1 MVGSVG
7 RYSRTRVRFESCWC
21 RCGLGGI
28 VTGMDAMRR
37 MRILKQHVQ
46 TDRMLGV
53 GAVPLGAARDQEAFG
68 GAGAAGGGT
77 AAASQAAVWGGDAG
91 ARGRSAVALPVMDR
105 KQKIEALSALD
116 EREVRG
122 CTKCVLCEGRIQTV
136 FGEGDPDAPIM
147 FVGEGPGQNEDEQG
161 RPFVGRSGDLL
172 EKQIEAMGFERS
184 QIYIANVVKCR
195 PPNNRTPLA
204 GEVEACSDY
213 LRRQIEIIRPKVII
227 TLGGPA
233 AKLVLGVKEG
243 ITRIRGQ
250 WHEYPG
256 VEPAV
261 PVMPTFH
268 PAYLLRQY
276 TKENRAMVWSD
287 LKSALVK
294 LES

>member
-1 MVGSVG
+1 MK
-7 RYSRTRVRFESCWC
+7 
-21 RCGLGGI
+21 
-28 VTGMDAMRR
+28 R

-53 GAVPLGAARDQEAFG
+53 SSVPMGAGRSLEPEETSGSGVQSNRSVPRTTVPL
-68 GAGAAGGGT
+68 T
-77 AAASQAAVWGGDAG
+77 
-91 ARGRSAVALPVMDR
+91 VMDR
-105 KQKIEALSALD
+105 QEKIDALD
-116 EREVRG
+116 AMDRQEVRG
-122 CTKCVLCEGRIQTV
+122 CSKCVLCEGRIQTV
-136 FGEGDPDAPIM
+136 FGEGDPDTAIM

-172 EKQIEAMGFERS
+172 EKQIQAMGFQRS
-184 QIYIANVVKCR
+184 EVYIANVVKCR

-204 GEVEACSDY
+204 DEVEACSDY

-233 AKLVLGVKEG
+233 AKLVLGIKEG
-243 ITRIRGQ
+243 ITRVRGT

-256 VEPAV
+256 VQPAV

-276 TKENRAMVWSD
+276 TQENRAKVWSD
-287 LKSALVK
+287 LKAALK
-294 LES
+294 RLEDEPG

>member
-1 MVGSVG
+1 
-7 RYSRTRVRFESCWC
+7 
-21 RCGLGGI
+21 
-28 VTGMDAMRR
+28 

-46 TDRMLGV
+46 TDRILGV
-53 GAVPLGAARDQEAFG
+53 AAVPQGSVQALDPAAETTGANS
-68 GAGAAGGGT
+68 T
-77 AAASQAAVWGGDAG
+77 AIPSPRVRLDVAV
-91 ARGRSAVALPVMDR
+91 PVLTR
-105 KQKIEALSALD
+105 QQKIDALGALD
-116 EREVRG
+116 EQEVSG

-172 EKQIEAMGFERS
+172 EKQIQALGFKRS
-184 QIYIANVVKCR
+184 QLYIANVVKCR

-204 GEVEACSDY
+204 GEVDACSDY
-213 LRRQIEIIRPKVII
+213 LRRQIEIIRPTVII

-243 ITRIRGQ
+243 ITRIRGT
-250 WHEYPG
+250 WYEYPG
-256 VEPAV
+256 VSPAV

-276 TKENRAMVWSD
+276 TKENRAKVWSD
-287 LKSALVK
+287 LKAALSK
-294 LES
+294 LDG

>member
-1 MVGSVG
+1 
-7 RYSRTRVRFESCWC
+7 
-21 RCGLGGI
+21 
-28 VTGMDAMRR
+28 MDPMRR
-37 MRILKQHVQ
+37 MRILRQHVK

-53 GAVPLGAARDQEAFG
+53 GSVPVGDGASVKGGAAVGSGEANG
-68 GAGAAGGGT
+68 LARSGAV
-77 AAASQAAVWGGDAG
+77 AASM
-91 ARGRSAVALPVMDR
+91 PMMDR
-105 KQKIEALSALD
+105 EQKVAALRVLD
-116 EREVRG
+116 EGEVRG
-122 CTKCVLCEGRIQTV
+122 CRKCVLCEGRIQTV
-136 FGEGDPDAPIM
+136 FGEGDPDASVM

-172 EKQIEAMGFERS
+172 EKQIQAIGFERS
-184 QIYIANVVKCR
+184 QVYIANVVKCR

-204 GEVEACSDY
+204 DEVEACSGY
-213 LRRQIEIIRPKVII
+213 LRRQIEVIRPKVII

-276 TKENRAMVWSD
+276 TKENRAKVWSD
-287 LKSALVK
+287 LKAALAK
-294 LES
+294 LDR